1 MEVKIS
7 ETAVV
12 APSPSP
18 FDHDHVLALSHLDND
33 PNLHVTF
40 RYVRAYVAK
49 PPVPS
54 SDPFHVISS
63 ALSSALVHYY
73 PLAGTLRRTPDHR
86 LEVFCSPGQG
96 VRLIR
101 ASVNSTLESLRYI
114 DDPDSDF
121 IEHLSPAVDPDEG
134 LLNPCVLQVTEF
146 DCGGYTLGAA
156 IHHSL
161 CDGMGATQFFNVM
174 AQLARGETRLLA
186 SPVWDRVKLLGP
198 RDPPRVEAPIRDFL
212 SLDSGFSPYRQ
223 SIGPVVRKCFNVK
236 DEHLERFKAE
246 LLERCGLKFT
256 TFEALGA
263 FIWRAKVKASEVPGD
278 EIVKFAYSINM
289 RKLVKPPLPGGYW
302 GNGCVPMYVKLSA
315 KDLVQ
320 KPLWETAEQ
329 IRKSKSNATDEYV
342 RSFID
347 FQELHRGEGITA
359 GKGVTGFTDW
369 RHLGHST
376 VDFGWGGPVT
386 VLPLSRN
393 LLGSVE
399 PCFFLPYSSASVGDK
414 DGFKVLVNLRVTAV
428 PAFSEAMD
436 KFSRLEFGLYSS
448 L

>member
-1 MEVKIS
+1 M
-7 ETAVV
+7 
-12 APSPSP
+12 
-18 FDHDHVLALSHLDND
+18 
-33 PNLHVTF
+33 
-40 RYVRAYVAK
+40 
-49 PPVPS
+49 
-54 SDPFHVISS
+54 
-63 ALSSALVHYY
+63 
-73 PLAGTLRRTPDHR
+73 
-86 LEVFCSPGQG
+86 
-96 VRLIR
+96 
-101 ASVNSTLESLRYI
+101 
-114 DDPDSDF
+114 
-121 IEHLSPAVDPDEG
+121 
-134 LLNPCVLQVTEF
+134 
-146 DCGGYTLGAA
+146 
-156 IHHSL
+156 
-161 CDGMGATQFFNVM
+161 
-174 AQLARGETRLLA
+174 
-186 SPVWDRVKLLGP
+186 
-198 RDPPRVEAPIRDFL
+198 
-212 SLDSGFSPYRQ
+212 
-223 SIGPVVRKCFNVK
+223 
-236 DEHLERFKAE
+236 
-246 LLERCGLKFT
+246 
-256 TFEALGA
+256 
-263 FIWRAKVKASEVPGD
+263 
-278 EIVKFAYSINM
+278 KFAYSINM